1 MEISTTS
8 SYGNTALG
16 AYISIYDKEI
26 SKSLE
31 RLSSGLR
38 VSSPSDD
45 PGSYFR
51 SQTLHRQANRSTA
64 VSKQLE
70 DHLSRINS
78 AEKYLGTVSGILD
91 DMVGIAKEAQD
102 ETNET
107 LRVELGKE
115 YDVKLSA
122 LEEFVTS
129 SRYDGERFLT
139 GTYDV
144 SAGGSAIRA
153 QIDEEIDDIYE
164 YEILDTSTA
173 SATGLNLGAADD
185 AETEWT
191 DARGGTAQASSF
203 VAALEDGDSGLTR
216 INRNLNRIGT
226 HKTIIEGAQ
235 RSLDNKSANYQA
247 ASSALVGVD
256 DAAESTRLSAMQIR
270 QQAAASFLAQSNAI
284 NNGVIGMLTGVNLR
298 T

>member
-38 VSSPSDD
+38 ISSPSDD